1 MMDSNYVMGAR
12 IVVHNSA
19 QESLAGNSAFYGI
32 KDQIRVHRDSF
43 VDIDEIRSSE
53 MDQEAFKGYD
63 IYNEGTDSEFI
74 MYFPG
79 NMDYATAV

>member
-1 MMDSNYVMGAR
+1 
-12 IVVHNSA
+12 
-19 QESLAGNSAFYGI
+19 
-32 KDQIRVHRDSF
+32 
-43 VDIDEIRSSE
+43 